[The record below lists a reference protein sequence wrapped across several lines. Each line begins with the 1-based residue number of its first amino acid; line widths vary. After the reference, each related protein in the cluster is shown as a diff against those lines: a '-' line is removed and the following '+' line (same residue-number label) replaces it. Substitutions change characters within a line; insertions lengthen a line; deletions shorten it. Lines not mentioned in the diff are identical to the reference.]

1 MPEQTIV
8 SKPLLYGGISKQA
21 PHLRHPSQVDD
32 AINMD
37 FSPAFGA
44 FSRAG
49 TKFVANLGNCRL
61 SLSVVGG
68 SGTWNVGSTITRT
81 GGSGS
86 AWSGV
91 IVAVSASALPHLTIQ
106 ITSGTP
112 VDGSTVSSGSR
123 TGTVGTVWAHW
134 ATGAKLQLQP
144 IARDETERYLL
155 IQGGS
160 MYPRIIPVGNTLGKE
175 AELAAT
181 GSPLTYLQANSPT
194 AADYRY
200 CTIRDVTY
208 IANSK
213 KKMAGVNWASTVA
226 AGVEQGTVTASTMP
240 HKISRTSLSPL
251 TFTFAAETWESRY
264 INVSSTGRGSST
276 NNPLPAAIG
285 GFPYTTTIT
294 TASEGFP
301 VSEMGVFN
309 NRLMLVAGGYVLF
322 SQINNFTD
330 FWFDTTAPAG
340 PPAVIDSDPIQF
352 AMPGAY
358 ADRATALRRTIIIS
372 SKENQQYEASYAGD
386 TFTPSTATLGI
397 TTAIRSVTGVEMPR
411 FQTGVLIPSVSNN
424 AGTIH
429 YYDYDDVAL
438 SYTTRPFSAHVESL
452 MPQSITRVVADT
464 TTGFAAIVTEDD
476 SANIYAMRLAYIDG
490 RQVQNAWAKWFF
502 ANDGLT
508 RVCDVAIIGGVLY
521 LLTEY
526 AGAYY
531 VHGMHLGSPLSATT
545 ETLLTGASVSAS
557 GESMAA
563 DA

>member
-32 AINMD
+32 AINVD

-61 SLSVVGG
+61 SLSIEGG
-68 SGTWNVGSTITRT
+68 SGTWDVGSTITRT

-86 AWSGV
+86 AWSGK
-91 IVAVSASALPHLTIQ
+91 IVAVSASSPPHLTIE

-112 VDGSTVSSGSR
+112 VAGSTVSSGSR
-123 TGTVGTVWAHW
+123 MGTVGTVWAHW
-134 ATGAKLQLQP
+134 ETGVKLRLQP

-160 MYPRIIPVGNTLGKE
+160 MYPRIIPVGSTLGKE
-175 AELAAT
+175 AELVEA
-181 GSPLTYLQANSPT
+181 GSTLTYLQANSPT

-200 CTIRDVTY
+200 CTIRDYTY

-213 KKMAGVNWASTVA
+213 KKMAGVNYHSLTAV
-226 AGVEQGTVTASTMP
+226 GPPRIEQGVITASTMP
-240 HKISRTSLSPL
+240 HTVSRTSLSPL
-251 TFTFAAETWESRY
+251 TFTFNAESWE
-264 INVSSTGRGSST
+264 NRGTRGNST

-285 GFPYTTTIT
+285 GFPYQTGLGVS
-294 TASEGFP
+294 SEGFA
-301 VSEMGVFN
+301 VSEMAVFN

-322 SQINNFTD
+322 SQINDFTD
-330 FWFDTTAPAG
+330 FWYDDTAN
-340 PPAVIDSDPIQF
+340 VVDSDPIQF

>member
-32 AINMD
+32 AINVD

-49 TKFVANLGNCRL
+49 TKFVANLGSVRMTL
-61 SLSVVGG
+61 TGLGGTGTLVVG
-68 SGTWNVGSTITRT
+68 NTISRT
-81 GGSGS
+81 SGS
-86 AWSGV
+86 PAFAGV
-91 IVAVSASALPHLTIQ
+91 IVAVSDSGNQVTIQ
-106 ITSGTP
+106 ETSGTF
-112 VDGSTVSSGSR
+112 T
-123 TGTVGTVWAHW
+123 TGVGVTTSNGTTATVGTIWAQW
-134 ATGAKLQLQP
+134 ATGTKLRLQP

-155 IQGGS
+155 IQGPSG
-160 MYPRIIPVGNTLGKE
+160 YPRIIPVGSALGKE
-175 AELAAT
+175 AVLAAT
-181 GSPLTYLQANSPT
+181 GSPLTYLQANSPE
-194 AADYRY
+194 AKDYRY

-213 KKMAGVNWASTVA
+213 KKMSGVNWASTVA

-264 INVSSTGRGSST
+264 INASATGRGNSS

-285 GFPYTTTIT
+285 GFPYGTTIA
-294 TASEGFP
+294 TATEGFS
-301 VSEMGVFN
+301 VSEIGVFN
-309 NRLMLVAGGYVLF
+309 NRLMLVAGGYIVF
-322 SQINNFTD
+322 SQANNFTD
-330 FWFDTTAPAG
+330 FWYDDPTA
-340 PPAVIDSDPIQF
+340 VVDSDPINF

-476 SANIYAMRLAYIDG
+476 SENIYAMRLAYIDG